1 MKKNKK
7 EIKGFCE
14 IYLDCKKIFYFNTYS
29 IKMRTKN
36 HIFKKLVFNKKYKKK
51 FLELKRNT
59 EIIKNMIKDLKVDLG
74 GNHIFKR
81 NF

>member
-1 MKKNKK
+1 
-7 EIKGFCE
+7 
-14 IYLDCKKIFYFNTYS
+14 
-29 IKMRTKN
+29 MRTKN

-74 GNHIFKR
+74 GHHIFKR